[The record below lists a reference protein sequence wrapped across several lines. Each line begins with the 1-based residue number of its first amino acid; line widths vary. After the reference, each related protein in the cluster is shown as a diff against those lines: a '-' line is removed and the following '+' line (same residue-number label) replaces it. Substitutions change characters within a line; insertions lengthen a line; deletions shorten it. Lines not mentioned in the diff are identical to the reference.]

1 MDKIRVLIA
10 DDHPIVREGLSATLS
25 AEPDMTVVGEATNGI
40 EAVEMSL
47 ATKPDVILI
56 DLRMPVLDGAT
67 AMQRIRAQNRA
78 VKFIVLTTYDTE
90 EYVFKAIQAGAQSYL
105 LKDVPSDEIVEAIRN
120 IVSGKSVIEPA
131 IANRVLER
139 FSQMMSQVSQL
150 RVLSDREIEVLKLMA
165 KGEYNREIAATLSI
179 SESTVKTHIQS
190 IFQKLDVKSR
200 TEAIAKART
209 QAMIDLYLQQLPI
222 TRLFF

>member
-1 MDKIRVLIA
+1 MDKIKVLIA

-209 QAMIDLYLQQLPI
+209 QAMIDL
-222 TRLFF
+222 

>member
-209 QAMIDLYLQQLPI
+209 QAMIDL
-222 TRLFF
+222 

>member
-1 MDKIRVLIA
+1 MDKIKVLIA

-139 FSQMMSQVSQL
+139 FSQMMGQVSQL
-150 RVLSDREIEVLKLMA
+150 RILSDREIEVLKLMA
-165 KGEYNREIAATLSI
+165 KGEYNREIAATLNI

-209 QAMIDLYLQQLPI
+209 QAMIDL
-222 TRLFF
+222 

>member
-1 MDKIRVLIA
+1 MDKIKVLIA

-47 ATKPDVILI
+47 TTKPDVILI

-139 FSQMMSQVSQL
+139 FSQMMGQVSQL
-150 RVLSDREIEVLKLMA
+150 RILSDREIEVLKLMA
-165 KGEYNREIAATLSI
+165 KGEYNREIAATLNI

-209 QAMIDLYLQQLPI
+209 QAMIDL
-222 TRLFF
+222 

>member
-165 KGEYNREIAATLSI
+165 KGEYNREIAATLNI

-209 QAMIDLYLQQLPI
+209 QAMIDL
-222 TRLFF
+222 